1 MHPSVPRPRAL
12 VALVAL
18 LAAGTGFGLLRPEPP
33 VAELHMSG
41 HTMGT
46 TYSVKYR
53 PVHDTPSLKAMHTE
67 VDALLAEINHTMS
80 TYDSESELSR
90 FNRLRSTDWVSAS
103 ASLRDVLKA
112 AMEIGAQSEGAFDIT
127 VGPLV
132 NLWGFGPEI
141 HPDRIPH
148 EADIAAA
155 RIHSGLDKFTLSNHQ
170 PAIRKHHPDVFLDL
184 SGIAKG
190 YGVDRVAELLS
201 THGIDHYMVEIGGE
215 IRVRG
220 HKEHETPWRIAIEK
234 PLSGER
240 SVHTMLALS
249 DIALATSGNYRNF
262 FEIDGRRFS
271 HTIDPTTG
279 WPIDHHLVSVT
290 VLADTSMRADAWAT
304 AFQVLGPERGMAIA
318 ERLHLPVLFVI
329 EHDGRFEERVCCGFQ
344 RYRYRKQELS

>member
-1 MHPSVPRPRAL
+1 MHPSILRPRAL
-12 VALVAL
+12 IALIVL

-33 VAELHMSG
+33 AAELHMSG
-41 HTMGT
+41 RTMGT

-53 PVHDTPSLKAMHTE
+53 PTQDTLSLKAMQSE

-80 TYDSESELSR
+80 TYDPESELSR
-90 FNRLRSTDWVSAS
+90 FNRLRTTDWVPAS

-112 AMEIGAQSEGAFDIT
+112 ALEIGAQSEGAFDIT

-132 NLWGFGPEI
+132 NLWGFGPEF
-141 HPDRIPH
+141 HPDRIPL
-148 EADIAAA
+148 ETDIAAA
-155 RIHSGLDKFTLSNHQ
+155 RRRSGLDKVTLSEAQ
-170 PAIRKHHPDVFLDL
+170 QAIRKHRPDVFLDL

-190 YGVDRVAELLS
+190 YGVDRVAELM
-201 THGIDHYMVEIGGE
+201 TAHGIEHYMVEIGGE

-220 HKEHETPWRIAIEK
+220 LKEQDTPWRIAIEK

-249 DIALATSGNYRNF
+249 DISLATSGNYRNF
-262 FEIDGRRFS
+262 FEIAGRRYS

-279 WPIDHHLVSVT
+279 WPVDNHLVSVT
-290 VLADTSMRADAWAT
+290 VLADSSMRADAWAT

-318 ERLHLPVLFVI
+318 ERINLPVLFVI
-329 EHDGRFEERVCCGFQ
+329 ERDGQFEERVCCAFQ
-344 RYRYRKQELS
+344 RYRKQEELS

>member
-12 VALVAL
+12 MALVAL

-33 VAELHMSG
+33 AEELHISG
-41 HTMGT
+41 LTMGT

-53 PVHDTPSLKAMHTE
+53 PAPDTPSLKVMQTE

-80 TYDSESELSR
+80 TYEPESELSR
-90 FNRLRSTDWVSAS
+90 FNRLRTTGWVPIS
-103 ASLRDVLKA
+103 ASLRAVLNA
-112 AMEIGAQSEGAFDIT
+112 ALEIGTQSEGAFDIT

-132 NLWGFGPEI
+132 NLWGFGPEV
-141 HPDRIPH
+141 HPDRIPL

-155 RIHSGLDKFTLSNHQ
+155 RTRSGLDKVSVSETPQ
-170 PAIRKHHPDVFLDL
+170 AIRKHHPDVFLDL

-190 YGVDRVAELLS
+190 YGVDRVAELMS

-215 IRVRG
+215 IRVHG

-240 SVHTMLALS
+240 SVQTMLSLS
-249 DIALATSGNYRNF
+249 DIALATSGTYRNF
-262 FEIDGRRFS
+262 FEIDGRRYS

-279 WPIDHHLVSVT
+279 RPVDHHLASVT
-290 VLADTSMRADAWAT
+290 VLAETSMRADAWAT

-318 ERLHLPVLFVI
+318 ERLNLPVLFVI
-329 EHDGRFEERVCCGFQ
+329 ERDGRFEERVCCGFQ
-344 RYRYRKQELS
+344 RYRKQELS

>member
-12 VALVAL
+12 MALVAL
-18 LAAGTGFGLLRPEPP
+18 LAAGTGFGLLRPDPL
-33 VAELHMSG
+33 VTELHMSG
-41 HTMGT
+41 RTMGT
-46 TYSVKYR
+46 TYNVKYR
-53 PVHDTPSLKAMHTE
+53 PAPDTPPLKTMQIE

-80 TYDSESELSR
+80 TYDPESELSR
-90 FNRLRSTDWVSAS
+90 FNRLRTTDWVPAS
-103 ASLRDVLKA
+103 ASLRAVLNA

-132 NLWGFGPEI
+132 NLWGFGPEV
-141 HPDRIPH
+141 HPDRIPL
-148 EADIAAA
+148 ETDIAAA
-155 RIHSGLDKFTLSNHQ
+155 RTRRGLDKITLSATQ
-170 PAIRKHHPDVFLDL
+170 SAIRKHRPDVFLDL

-190 YGVDRVAELLS
+190 YGVDQVAELL
-201 THGIDHYMVEIGGE
+201 TAHGIDHYMVEIGGE

-240 SVHTMLALS
+240 SVHTMLVLS

-262 FEIDGRRFS
+262 FEIDGRRYS

-279 WPIDHHLVSVT
+279 RPVDHHLVSVT

-318 ERLHLPVLFVI
+318 KRLNLPVLFVI
-329 EHDGRFEERVCCGFQ
+329 ERDGQFEERVCCDFQ
-344 RYRYRKQELS
+344 RYRKQELS

>member
-12 VALVAL
+12 MALVAL

-33 VAELHMSG
+33 AEELHMSG
-41 HTMGT
+41 RTMGT

-53 PVHDTPSLKAMHTE
+53 PAPDTPSLKVMQTD

-80 TYDSESELSR
+80 TYEPESELSR
-90 FNRLRSTDWVSAS
+90 FNRLRTTDWVPAS
-103 ASLRDVLKA
+103 ASLRAVLNA
-112 AMEIGAQSEGAFDIT
+112 ALEIGTQSEGAFDIT

-132 NLWGFGPEI
+132 NLWGFGPEV
-141 HPDRIPH
+141 HPDRIPL
-148 EADIAAA
+148 ETDIAAA
-155 RIHSGLDKFTLSNHQ
+155 RTRSGLDKVSVSETPQ
-170 PAIRKHHPDVFLDL
+170 AIRKHHPDVFLDL

-240 SVHTMLALS
+240 SVQTMLSLS

-262 FEIDGRRFS
+262 FEIDGRRYS

-279 WPIDHHLVSVT
+279 RPVDHHLASVT
-290 VLADTSMRADAWAT
+290 VLAETSMRADAWAT

-329 EHDGRFEERVCCGFQ
+329 DHDGRFEERVCCGFQ
-344 RYRYRKQELS
+344 RYRKQELS